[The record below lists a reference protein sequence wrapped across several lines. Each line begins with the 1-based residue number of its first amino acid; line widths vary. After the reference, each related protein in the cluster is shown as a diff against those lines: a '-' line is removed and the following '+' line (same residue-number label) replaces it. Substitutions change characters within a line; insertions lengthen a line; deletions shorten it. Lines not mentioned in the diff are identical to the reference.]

1 MTFDLDFVVKVTRN
15 VAKFHLHHVTY
26 AHARFE
32 IATCEGFVGD
42 AFTRIV
48 TENHTHARTYAWTD
62 GRTTDG
68 RRTAG
73 FGTKVILT
81 PQLSI
86 IFIEEKKSGSV
97 DLRRFNSAA
106 LVIEP

>member
-48 TENHTHARTYAWTD
+48 TENHSHARTYIRMDGQTDD
-62 GRTTDG
+62 GRPG
-68 RRTAG
+68 
-73 FGTKVILT
+73 
-81 PQLSI
+81 
-86 IFIEEKKSGSV
+86 
-97 DLRRFNSAA
+97 
-106 LVIEP
+106 LVRN